1 LNDGTR
7 FEIYKRYLDRQDI
20 AAWEKKY
27 GVTLAI
33 EHFGAAF
40 LAVSGTFGHRAR

>member
-20 AAWEKKY
+20 VEWPAKY
-27 GVTLAI
+27 GVAVSI
-33 EHFGAAF
+33 EHFGTAF
-40 LAVSGTFGHRAR
+40 LAVSGRFPS